1 MNNNQNPKLNNTPA
15 KKPTPNAQRQA
26 PAAQRTGEM
35 RRVAPEKRMPTGEM
49 RRVTPEKRMPTGE
62 MHRVAPE
69 KRMPTG
75 EIRRVAPEKRMP
87 TGEIRR
93 PVQNPAGEA
102 RPKAEPR
109 VNPTPKYPTNTK
121 KKNLDDYLVWFLI
134 LAVVVLV
141 ALVVTYCIITF
152 GDADKPDTPDVPDG
166 GSVSAGLPGDGNGNN
181 DTTALY
187 WAVVPSNQK
196 AFVPKTTSATLPIS
210 SSSIYSTAAIM
221 VDLASGEEVCQY
233 NPDTII

>member
-49 RRVTPEKRMPTGE
+49 RRV
-62 MHRVAPE
+62 APD
-69 KRMPTG
+69 R
-75 EIRRVAPEKRMP
+75 RMP

-93 PVQNPAGEA
+93 PVQNPAGEM

-141 ALVVTYCIITF
+141 ALVVETKCKI
-152 GDADKPDTPDVPDG
+152 
-166 GSVSAGLPGDGNGNN
+166 L
-181 DTTALY
+181 
-187 WAVVPSNQK
+187 
-196 AFVPKTTSATLPIS
+196 
-210 SSSIYSTAAIM
+210 
-221 VDLASGEEVCQY
+221 
-233 NPDTII
+233 